1 MFNKLR
7 ENSKIV
13 VYLVVLAFALTGA
26 FMGYGAYMGGGSG
39 GGGQQQSMDV
49 DDAIASVNDN
59 EISRQQ
65 YFNMLQNYA
74 QQTAQFSRTQM
85 LPFRLSILNSL
96 IEERLLQF
104 EAQERDI
111 SVDVGEEEVE
121 EAINQILEQN
131 QISMEELEEI
141 MANQGYTIEDF
152 RDSVR
157 ASIQQQNLVEATISD
172 IHGEIEVDQSSFD
185 ERFNEDYS
193 EEEIDE
199 MSDEEIESAKE
210 EIRNNIIT
218 QLEEENFDAWLEEA
232 RESAEIE
239 IYDAAL
245 RGMRYYQNDNF
256 SSARDSFYEA
266 VERQNDPALYIY
278 LAESYY
284 YDDDFESAVETMDN
298 AMEEHPEHWEVAFHF
313 GEIYREEEK
322 IDEATKKYDFASDYA
337 GDNLMAR
344 YQLNLAFNE
353 LGDEERASQE
363 MNKFIELQ
371 QEMQG
376 MGTEEALPPADED
389 MDELDTEDLEE
400 LDTEDL
406 ETDEDLDEDV
416 EIDGDL

>member
-1 MFNKLR
+1 MFNELR
-7 ENSKIV
+7 KNSKIV
-13 VYLVVLAFALTGA
+13 VYLVVLAFAITGA

-39 GGGQQQSMDV
+39 GGGQQSMDV
-49 DDAIASVNDN
+49 DDAIASVNGN

-96 IEERLLQF
+96 IEERLLHL
-104 EAQERDI
+104 EAQERGI

-121 EAINQILEQN
+121 QAINQILEQN
-131 QISMEELEEI
+131 QLSMEELEEI
-141 MANQGYTIEDF
+141 MANQGFTIEDF

-157 ASIQQQNLVEATISD
+157 ASIQQQNLVEATIED
-172 IHGEIEVDQSSFD
+172 IHGEIEVDQSLVD
-185 ERFNEDYS
+185 ERFNENYS
-193 EEEIDE
+193 EEEIEE
-199 MSDEEIESAKE
+199 MSEEEVESAKN

-232 RESAEIE
+232 RNEAEIE

-245 RGMRYYQNDNF
+245 RGMRYYQNDEF
-256 SSARDSFYEA
+256 ASARESFYEA
-266 VERQNDPALYIY
+266 VEMQNDPALYIY

-284 YDDDFESAVETMDN
+284 YDGDFDNAVVTMEN
-298 AMEEHPEHWEVAFHF
+298 AMEEHPENWEVAFNF
-313 GEIYREEEK
+313 GEIYREEGN
-322 IDEATKKYDFASDYA
+322 IDEATEKYDLASEFA

-353 LGDEERASQE
+353 LGDEERASEE

-376 MGTEEALPPADED
+376 MGTGETLPPANED
-389 MDELDTEDLEE
+389 VEE
-400 LDTEDL
+400 LDTEDFEELETEEL
-406 ETDEDLDEDV
+406 ETDE